1 MQLLNELE
9 AEPLQMEEEEKRHTR
24 RLLVG
29 LLCALIIAGIV
40 LGGYLFLRKRHE
52 RQLAAAAEV
61 ERQKKAP
68 KVEVAV
74 DDAMVNGKTTILGGT
89 VHNISSESLHN
100 VAVQLQL
107 RKRVGSG
114 VESRV
119 VIPESTE
126 LAPDAKARYSIQVAT
141 QDYISATFL
150 GVVAGDNRADIP
162 FKAFPG
168 AARPPMDVPPSKT
181 IIVQKP
187 RPKNGEEFIN
197 TPNTP
202 GRVP

>member
-1 MQLLNELE
+1 MR
-9 AEPLQMEEEEKRHTR
+9 P
-24 RLLVG
+24 
-29 LLCALIIAGIV
+29 
-40 LGGYLFLRKRHE
+40 F
-52 RQLAAAAEV
+52 LAAMLALCVFGLTPAV
-61 ERQKKAP
+61 AQKGPEANL
-68 KVEVAV
+68 VL
-74 DDAMVNGKTTILGGT
+74 TILGGT
-89 VHNISSESLHN
+89 VHNISSESLHD
-100 VAVQLQL
+100 VAVELQL

-150 GVVAGDNRADIP
+150 GVVAGDNRADVP

-168 AARPPMDVPPSKT
+168 AARPPMDVPPSKI